1 MGRSTIT
8 KGIVEEEEAGNLVPF
23 KIVVNTTSEDLLSE
37 SKTITLVD
45 RMSADL
51 RVNLDSIVVKG
62 KDDQELTDI
71 KVGYE
76 RTDEYTYIKF
86 TIPDDQ
92 KVTITYD
99 TVVTSAPGKT
109 VTLSN
114 DAYWEGYEPTESSS
128 VSQQYSYNFEGVASA
143 DGYANLKLTKV
154 DASDITKKLSG
165 AEYSM
170 QEVQVNSDG
179 TYTLVGDAHT
189 GTTDENGVIYFSNDD
204 DATKRWMKFDTIY
217 AITETKAPDGYYLD
231 TTPHYIVLATQENT
245 TDYPDKVEVVR
256 NKSLY
261 EFEASDKRMYALP
274 KAGGMGVS
282 KLQITGVLL
291 LAMAAGYVSVRTLR
305 NYRRRLN
312 G

>member
-1 MGRSTIT
+1 
-8 KGIVEEEEAGNLVPF
+8 
-23 KIVVNTTSEDLLSE
+23 
-37 SKTITLVD
+37 
-45 RMSADL
+45 
-51 RVNLDSIVVKG
+51 LDSIKVLG

-114 DAYWEGYEPTESSS
+114 DAYWEGYEPTDSSS
-128 VSQQYSYNFEGVASA
+128 VNQQYSYNFEGVASA

-189 GTTDENGVIYFSNDD
+189 GTTDANGVIYFSNDD

-217 AITETKAPDGYYLD
+217 AITETNAPDGYYLD
-231 TTPHYIVLATQENT
+231 TTPHYIVLTTIDNT

-256 NKSLY
+256 NKSQY

-282 KLQITGVLL
+282 KLQVTGVLL